1 MPACLGSE
9 DSHDVKGW
17 MMIMASGTRSK
28 VSAPPQD
35 SQL

>member
-1 MPACLGSE
+1 MPACSGSE
-9 DSHDVKGW
+9 GSHDVKGW
-17 MMIMASGTRSK
+17 MIMASGTRSK